1 MFNILSCIFFIRK
14 YWIIYLHD
22 LIMLFESK
30 VRNNE
35 NINLV
40 MYIQNLVMYIVHLV
54 MYTL

>member
-1 MFNILSCIFFIRK
+1 
-14 YWIIYLHD
+14 
-22 LIMLFESK
+22 MLFESK